1 MPAKNSSENA
11 RQRRQIND
19 VEYVGSAEA
28 MSILGVRRE
37 TLYTYVSRGLIKT
50 KQRPGVKAKLYRK
63 ADVETLRS
71 RAVARAGGPQ
81 VSQSL
86 RYGDAVVRLR
96 ACERTAPWEPDQLT
110 GAFVQASA
118 ICKRRDR
125 LIQSV
130 PPSDRSA

>member
-63 ADVETLRS
+63 ADVEKLRS

-86 RYGDAVVRLR
+86 RYG
-96 ACERTAPWEPDQLT
+96 EPIAQT
-110 GAFVQASA
+110 WIS
-118 ICKRRDR
+118 
-125 LIQSV
+125 
-130 PPSDRSA
+130 

>member
-11 RQRRQIND
+11 RPRRQIND

-63 ADVETLRS
+63 ADVEKLRS
-71 RAVARAGGPQ
+71 RAVARSGGPQ

-86 RYGDAVVRLR
+86 RYGEPTRLR
-96 ACERTAPWEPDQLT
+96 TATTCDSMYIYIIHY
-110 GAFVQASA
+110 AY
-118 ICKRRDR
+118 I
-125 LIQSV
+125 LI
-130 PPSDRSA
+130 